1 MASIFPVIAFLV
13 IVLGLMAVAWLGTPK
28 GANQT
33 FVASTQEQPAVVLNF
48 LSHRLIRTSFM
59 LTLACCYLIWMTTY
73 LAQLHR

>member
-33 FVASTQEQPAVVLNF
+33 
-48 LSHRLIRTSFM
+48 LIRTSFM

-73 LAQLHR
+73 LAQLHPLIAPRKSMMEV